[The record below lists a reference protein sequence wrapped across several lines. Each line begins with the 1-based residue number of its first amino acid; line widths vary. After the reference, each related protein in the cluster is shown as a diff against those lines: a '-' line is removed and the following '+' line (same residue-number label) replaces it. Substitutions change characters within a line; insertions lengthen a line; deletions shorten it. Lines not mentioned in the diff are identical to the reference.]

1 MVRNGMVAAP
11 AAATMAAVFA
21 VAVMAAG
28 FAAGARACE
37 FPPVKAEI
45 DRVLDHDKDKATVF
59 RNRVKEGWD
68 SLKVLSELVTK
79 DVAERIDRCR
89 FDAAEYLAKR
99 GFPPAH

>member
-1 MVRNGMVAAP
+1 MLSLSHRM
-11 AAATMAAVFA
+11 AAALAAAVLCA
-21 VAVMAAG
+21 SVAT
-28 FAAGARACE
+28 GARACGD

-45 DRVLDHDKDKATVF
+45 DRVLDHDKEKAALF